1 MKIRKKKPSID
12 WPWLKEDDSDLCWK
26 RMRLRTDTPVRLAHY
41 GHIIAYYR
49 RHGRIKSLW
58 YPEYDDGVVFKE
70 WVSGGEWFTEEV
82 DEHEVFAW
90 RYIIRKDGRRKCHPG
105 GNWGGNPFFRSRKRW
120 KKRDQDRERR
130 YLKRGLNPPI
140 NLPF

>member
-1 MKIRKKKPSID
+1 MKIRKKKPSRD
-12 WPWLKEDDSDLCWK
+12 WPWLKEIDSDLCWK
-26 RMRLRTDTPVRLAHY
+26 RMRLRTKTPVRLARY
-41 GHIIAYYR
+41 GHIIVYYR
-49 RHGRIKSLW
+49 RYGRIHSLW
-58 YPEYDDGVVFKE
+58 YPEYYEGAVFTE
-70 WVSGGEWFTEEV
+70 EIRGGEWFTEEV

-105 GNWGGNPFFRSRKRW
+105 GNWGGDPFFRSRKRW